1 MMARKRAS
9 TNSGFVRASL
19 RRPKRGQTAQ
29 DGPTHEEGIAMKP
42 SSAFALSVIMLAS
55 WVAAICCLRPIEND
69 PSFRPVIGVLF
80 LAVGVLAV
88 VVFINEG

>member
-1 MMARKRAS
+1 
-9 TNSGFVRASL
+9 
-19 RRPKRGQTAQ
+19 
-29 DGPTHEEGIAMKP
+29 MKP